1 MSRQDIGDVIIAG
14 EGAATDRPF
23 AAPAVQTTL
32 RTMTDRSSLATIF
45 LDDTAATFRRQKE
58 LAERAAAQVDDDEF
72 FRTIDGES
80 NSIAIIVKHIGGN
93 LRSRFT
99 DFLDSDGEKPDR
111 DRDAEFETPPGTS
124 RPEIMARWESGWT
137 ALFGALR
144 SLGSEDLDRT
154 IYIRGEPVY
163 VVGALH
169 RALAHVAQHVGQVV
183 MLAKHFRSADWKTL
197 SIPRG
202 QSRDWRPSPPAR

>member
-1 MSRQDIGDVIIAG
+1 M
-14 EGAATDRPF
+14 P
-23 AAPAVQTTL
+23 
-32 RTMTDRSSLATIF
+32 DRSTPLGTLF
-45 LDDTAATFRRQKE
+45 LDDTTTTFRRQKE
-58 LAERAAAQVDDDEF
+58 LLERAVAQVEDDEF
-72 FRTIDGES
+72 FQSIDGES

-111 DRDAEFETPPGTS
+111 DRDREFETPQGTS
-124 RPEIMARWESGWT
+124 RSEIMALWESGWT
-137 ALFGALR
+137 ALFGTLG
-144 SLGSEDLDRT
+144 SLGTQDLERT
-154 IYIRGEPVY
+154 VYIRGEPVH

-169 RALAHVAQHVGQVV
+169 RALAHVSQHVGQAV

-202 QSRDWRPSPPAR
+202 QSRDWRPPSPPAR